1 MSLVDDNMD
10 DKLNKLL
17 LIDQEIGDF
26 LYEND
31 FLTED
36 EIANKFE
43 EKDFVGKAMKIIKK
57 LSNNNLI
64 ELLKRSRYLSSFI
77 DLKRFIKKYPLNKAK
92 LKKNNSLYIEEY
104 HRLQNICFRIND
116 ISFDKEEF
124 NEYLDI
130 LDVDNVEKY
139 LLEHMPNE
147 QIYTLANENG
157 IWEEKL
163 YYFSFLK
170 NVKKEK

>member
-1 MSLVDDNMD
+1 MSLVGDNMD

-57 LSNNNLI
+57 LSKNNLI
-64 ELLKRSRYLSSFI
+64 
-77 DLKRFIKKYPLNKAK
+77 
-92 LKKNNSLYIEEY
+92 
-104 HRLQNICFRIND
+104 
-116 ISFDKEEF
+116 
-124 NEYLDI
+124 
-130 LDVDNVEKY
+130 
-139 LLEHMPNE
+139 
-147 QIYTLANENG
+147 
-157 IWEEKL
+157 
-163 YYFSFLK
+163 
-170 NVKKEK
+170 